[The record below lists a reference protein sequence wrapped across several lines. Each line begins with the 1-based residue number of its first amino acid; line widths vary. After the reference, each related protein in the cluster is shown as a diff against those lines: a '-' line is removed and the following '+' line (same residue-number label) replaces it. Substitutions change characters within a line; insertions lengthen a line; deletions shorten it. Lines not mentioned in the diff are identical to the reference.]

1 MLKRIQYNIKV
12 YISKNIRLNQRHLSF
27 IRFKE
32 VLDHGN
38 VHDLTEEGGPKS
50 ALTKHL
56 DSSKPNNNHIRII
69 SCGGD
74 GTTGWILS
82 VMDAMNLPAG
92 KVTLQKILWH

>member
-1 MLKRIQYNIKV
+1 M
-12 YISKNIRLNQRHLSF
+12 YIYIYGPSYVLHRLVVFFTLS
-27 IRFKE
+27 RFKD
-32 VLDHGN
+32 VLDAEN
-38 VHDLTEEGGPKS
+38 VHNLTEDGGPKL

-56 DSSKPNNNHIRII
+56 DASKPHNNQIRII

-92 KVTLQKILWH
+92 TVIAH

>member
-1 MLKRIQYNIKV
+1 MTRYLFF
-12 YISKNIRLNQRHLSF
+12 HLQ
-27 IRFKE
+27 RFKDI
-32 VLDHGN
+32 LDSEH
-38 VHDLTEEGGPKS
+38 VHDLTEDGGPKL

-56 DSSKPNNNHIRII
+56 DVSKPHNKQIRLI

-92 KVTLQKILWH
+92 TTITYYNGIL